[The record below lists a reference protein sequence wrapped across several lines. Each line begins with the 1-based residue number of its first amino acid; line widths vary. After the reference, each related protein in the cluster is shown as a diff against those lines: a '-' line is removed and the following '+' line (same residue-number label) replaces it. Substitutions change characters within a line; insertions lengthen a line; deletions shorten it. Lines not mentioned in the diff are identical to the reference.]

1 MGRFIGE
8 GPLGFKAGDPNLYEY
23 VLIIR
28 RITAILTANVHGA
41 SLGNRRR
48 IRSASKKAL
57 KATTVALEDG
67 TLLKTLSPTIFSIT
81 YTPSEVLKIPA
92 VGKNVTLL
100 SSWIYRAII
109 SLLKSKRKQ
118 WKVS

>member
-57 KATTVALEDG
+57 KATTVALRGWDLAKDSLTEQSFQSL
-67 TLLKTLSPTIFSIT
+67 TRLLKF
-81 YTPSEVLKIPA
+81 
-92 VGKNVTLL
+92 
-100 SSWIYRAII
+100 
-109 SLLKSKRKQ
+109 
-118 WKVS
+118 